1 MSHVTVLWS
10 MTAAAAIVAAML
22 QGVVWLLDRKSR
34 ANLALAVIALSVAA
48 IVPTELGMMY
58 SRTAQEWGEWVRWC
72 HIPIYFAIVGT
83 VAFVQIYMGTGRPWL
98 AWTIIAV
105 RTVILVRNLA
115 VEPNFNFD
123 SISTLEHV
131 RFLGEEVAVVG
142 NAVVSPWQWLATAA
156 GILFMAFVLDASI
169 TLWRRNAPDDR
180 RKALTMGISLLLF
193 VVASLVHT
201 QLLIWGLVHV
211 PVMIALPFIIPL
223 GAMSFELSR
232 DILRAPRLARDLGES
247 ERRLEL
253 AASAAGLGLWV
264 WDLDHSR
271 VWATQRACSLSGLS
285 KDAAA
290 DPQRWLEKVHPEDAV
305 RVQEA
310 IDHAISHGGEY
321 SMEYRICMPD
331 KKTRWVS
338 AQGRSGSDSAGRRLM
353 RGVIWDITPQMQAR
367 DESEELRRELA
378 HAGRVTMLG
387 QLASAL
393 AHELSQ
399 PLGAILRN
407 IEAAEM
413 MLDSESPDLEELRAI
428 VADVHSADRRAC
440 DVIERLR
447 ALLKRRRLDLQPVA
461 LDSLVHEVSA
471 LVRPDAI
478 AKRVTL
484 ECEVMSC
491 LPRVRGDR
499 VHLSQVLINLIL
511 NGVDAALS
519 SSLPSRK
526 VIIAARD
533 NGQHT
538 IEVAVTDSGAGI
550 PAEHVDRVF
559 EPFFTTKPG
568 GMGMGLAVSRTII
581 EAHGG
586 RLWAENNATG
596 GATFRFTLPVEG
608 DSRR

>member
-1 MSHVTVLWS
+1 MSYVTVLWS
-10 MTAAAAIVAAML
+10 MTAAAAVIAAVV
-22 QGVVWLLDRKSR
+22 QGVVWVLDRESR
-34 ANLALAVIALSVAA
+34 ANLALAIVALSIAA

-58 SRTAQEWGEWVRWC
+58 SGTAQEWGEWARWC

-83 VAFVQIYMGTGRPWL
+83 VAFVQLYMGTGRSWL
-98 AWTIIAV
+98 AWAIVAV
-105 RTVILVRNLA
+105 RTLILVRNLA

-123 SISTLEHV
+123 SISTLEHI

-142 NAVVSPWQWLATAA
+142 DAVVSPWQWLATAA
-156 GILFMAFVLDASI
+156 GLLFLLFVLDASI
-169 TLWRRNAPDDR
+169 TLWRRNGPDDR
-180 RKALTMGISLLLF
+180 RKALTMGVSLSLF
-193 VVASLVHT
+193 VAASLVHT

-211 PVMIALPFIIPL
+211 PVMIALPFIVPL

-232 DILRAPRLARDLGES
+232 DILRAPKLARDLGES

-264 WDLDHSR
+264 WDLDRSR
-271 VWATQRACSLSGLS
+271 MWATERACSLVGLP
-285 KDAAA
+285 KETAV
-290 DPQRWLEKVHPEDAV
+290 DPQRWLERVHPEDAA
-305 RVQEA
+305 RVWQA
-310 IDHAISHGGEY
+310 IDQAISTGGEY
-321 SMEYRICMPD
+321 SMEYRVCTPEAQ
-331 KKTRWVS
+331 TRWVS
-338 AQGRSGSDSAGRRLM
+338 AQGRSASDSGRRRLM
-353 RGVIWDITPQMQAR
+353 RGVIRDITPEVQAR

-413 MLDSESPDLEELRAI
+413 ILGSESPDLEEIRAI

-447 ALLKRRRLDLQPVA
+447 ALLKRRRLDFQPVA
-461 LDSLVHEVSA
+461 LESLVHEVST
-471 LVRPDAI
+471 LVGPDALE
-478 AKRVTL
+478 KRVTL
-484 ECEVMSC
+484 QCDVTSG

-511 NGVDAALS
+511 NGVDAALTS
-519 SSLPSRK
+519 NEPIRK
-526 VIIAARD
+526 VIIAAHEGGR
-533 NGQHT
+533 QT
-538 IEVAVTDSGAGI
+538 IEVAVTDSGTGI
-550 PAEHVDRVF
+550 LPEHVDRVF

-586 RLWAENNATG
+586 RLWAENNVAG
-596 GATFRFTLPVEG
+596 GATFRFTLPVDGE
-608 DSRR
+608 SRR